1 MSAPD
6 NTSAE
11 QFLVDELAA
20 ARSSLKRTQVIGL
33 VVLVAIVAY
42 MGVVTMKIR
51 EALVP
56 VQAADLA
63 KAFIAERVTA
73 QADELSD
80 QVKQQLPAWVAGLPD
95 YVIKQLPA
103 YRLELEKQVEASLKD
118 HGYKVSQ
125 ELGAKL
131 DGFLQAN
138 IVQVKAVLKAG
149 QDRSEFAKLEPE
161 IDRFLADYLNSRMGG
176 EESLQAKLDK
186 TLHALR
192 DIKKMTD
199 RLASASDL
207 TSQEKQARH
216 AIAIIGRTADAQVK
230 ALQLLLKAQEKG
242 L

>member
-11 QFLVDELAA
+11 QFLIDELAA

-33 VVLVAIVAY
+33 LVLVAIVAY

-80 QVKQQLPAWVAGLPD
+80 QVKQHLPAWVAGLPD

-125 ELGAKL
+125 ELGTKL

-199 RLASASDL
+199 RLASAPDL

-230 ALQLLLKAQEKG
+230 ALQQLLKAQEKG